1 MLPERAF
8 QPRDRYGMTREGGG
22 GGIVGDI
29 VGGIGDVVGGAVDF
43 VGDVVGGAVD
53 VVRDVGRDIDDFVN
67 DEIPGGWV
75 TVAAVGTGMYLSGA
89 ETAAAAGAAETAGA
103 ATAAEAA
110 AAGGAVVTPV
120 AGWGGTVTPIA
131 PISTAVAVPAS
142 QLAFPA
148 TEIGAISTP
157 VPGSFQAAL
166 PSFGVE
172 TAASAAPF
180 TAAPGSFQAAIGS
193 GLLASAAPALSL
205 TDAFRTARLASNLM
219 GQPQQPQ
226 YPTQQLPD
234 MQAGAVDLLSLP
246 QLRAGVPN
254 VSGLLNPRAT
264 SVPVFDF
271 YTGLPTLLG

>member
-1 MLPERAF
+1 MRYDHFSMLPERAF

-29 VGGIGDVVGGAVDF
+29 VGGIGDVVSS
-43 VGDVVGGAVD
+43 AVD
-53 VVRDVGRDIDDFVN
+53 VVRDVGRNIDDFVN
-67 DEIPGGWV
+67 DSIPGGWI
-75 TVAAVGTGMYLSGA
+75 TVAGVGTGMYLSGA
-89 ETAAAAGAAETAGA
+89 ETAAAAGAAE
-103 ATAAEAA
+103 
-110 AAGGAVVTPV
+110 AGGSAVVTPV
-120 AGWGGTVTPIA
+120 ASWGGTVTPIA
-131 PISTAVAVPAS
+131 PIGTAVAVPAS

-226 YPTQQLPD
+226 YPTQQLPE

-271 YTGLPTLLG
+271 YTGLPSLLG

>member
-22 GGIVGDI
+22 GGIIGDI
-29 VGGIGDVVGGAVDF
+29 VGGIGDVVGGVVDI

-67 DEIPGGWV
+67 DEIPGGWI
-75 TVAAVGTGMYLSGA
+75 TVAGVGTGMYLSGA
-89 ETAAAAGAAETAGA
+89 ETAAAAGAAE
-103 ATAAEAA
+103 

-120 AGWGGTVTPIA
+120 ASWGGTVTPIA

-205 TDAFRTARLASNLM
+205 TDAFRTARLASSLM

-226 YPTQQLPD
+226 YPTQQLPE

-271 YTGLPTLLG
+271 YTGLPSLLG

>member
-1 MLPERAF
+1 MRYDHFSMLPERAF

-22 GGIVGDI
+22 GGIPI
-29 VGGIGDVVGGAVDF
+29 VSDVLDFAGDVVSGAVDI
-43 VGDVVGGAVD
+43 
-53 VVRDVGRDIDDFVN
+53 VRDVGRDIDDFVN
-67 DEIPGGWV
+67 DEIPGGWI
-75 TVAAVGTGMYLSGA
+75 TVAAVGTGMYYGGA
-89 ETAAAAGAAETAGA
+89 ETAAAAGAAETAA
-103 ATAAEAA
+103 AAEAA

-120 AGWGGTVTPIA
+120 ASWGGTVTPIA

-157 VPGSFQAAL
+157 IPESFQAAL

-205 TDAFRTARLASNLM
+205 TDAFRTARLASSLM

-226 YPTQQLPD
+226 YPTQQLPE

-254 VSGLLNPRAT
+254 VSGLLNPRTT
-264 SVPVFDF
+264 SVPIFDF
-271 YTGLPTLLG
+271 YTGLPSLLG